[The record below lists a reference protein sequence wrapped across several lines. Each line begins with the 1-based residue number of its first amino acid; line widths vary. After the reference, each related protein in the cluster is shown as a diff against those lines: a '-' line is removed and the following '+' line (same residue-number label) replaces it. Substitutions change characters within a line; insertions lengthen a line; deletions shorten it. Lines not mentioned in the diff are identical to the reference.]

1 MNEAVPVLCLADF
14 FIYSTKGRLQFQPV
28 IGMLRMLWLD
38 KTVHLSMLIKN
49 MQKLKMMS
57 C

>member
-14 FIYSTKGRLQFQPV
+14 FIYSTEGRLQFQPV

-49 MQKLKMMS
+49 MQKLKMVS